1 MLHRKKERSLIT
13 PTCIIVILVC
23 TLLWCSGEF
32 AIAAAQQADIG
43 ILLPAPASGVTQGD
57 VNYARSVSK
66 RLIRMLNSIGFS
78 ADMLE
83 EASLANVASVE
94 KSIDTFTYR
103 LLILPL
109 NPEVSAKTASLLKNF
124 VARGGKLL
132 VTYSL
137 ADSVAPLLN
146 LRKKNWL
153 REEEPGQFAAIR
165 LNAPEIQGMPQ
176 SVRQASWNITV
187 AEPTSLQ
194 TQIIGYWYNAA
205 GEPTGFPAL
214 FVGESGAFFSHVF
227 LPDDIQAK
235 MRLLAALLAHL
246 VPKFQ
251 GTIAKRVVDAIT
263 TVGHTQNLEALTQF
277 VRQSSVPEATE
288 ALKRGQDLMKQAH
301 AEYAREAYH
310 PAIATGRA
318 SRAAF
323 SKAYCLAHPKD
334 KTNPRKAGLSLP
346 ATEGRAVWNHSGLGA
361 YPGDWERSAQELAHA
376 GFNMLI
382 PNMAWGGVAHYA
394 SKVLPQSETFTRYGD
409 QIVQCVTAAR
419 QHGLEVHVWKITWNL
434 EGAPKEF
441 VENLRKG
448 GRTQVSATG
457 KSLNWLCPSHPH
469 NVQLEL
475 DSLVEI
481 AENYD
486 VDGIHLDYIRYP
498 GRHACYCQG
507 CRKRFSL
514 ATRQHI
520 REWPAS
526 VAPETGEHRQ
536 AYTEWRTQQITR
548 LVRLVHKRVRA
559 VKPEI
564 KISAAVY
571 GGYPACVAS
580 IGQDWIAWAKAGYVD
595 FVCPMNY
602 TEDTGYFTELLE
614 KQLALMPKGVAIYPG
629 IGATASNSI
638 LTPDAVVG
646 QIYLA
651 RYLGA
656 SGWAIFDYSVDISD
670 TVLPALAMGIGKRK
684 AKPLHAL
691 GYTPRMRGI
700 TIPKKGDFPY
710 NGSKTEYPISHE

>member
-1 MLHRKKERSLIT
+1 MCALF
-13 PTCIIVILVC
+13 
-23 TLLWCSGEF
+23 WYSGAF

-43 ILLPAPASGVTQGD
+43 ILLPTPAPGVTQGD

-78 ADMLE
+78 ADTLE
-83 EASLANVASVE
+83 EASLSNVARLKNS
-94 KSIDTFTYR
+94 STGTYR

-109 NPEVSAKTASLLKNF
+109 NPEVSAKTTSLLKGF

-153 REEEPGQFAAIR
+153 REAAPGQFASIR
-165 LNAPEIQGMPQ
+165 LNAPEIQGIPK

-187 AEPTSLQ
+187 AEPTSPQ
-194 TQIIGYWYNAA
+194 TKIIGYWYNAK

-214 FVGESGAFFSHVF
+214 LVSETGAFFSHVF
-227 LPDDIQAK
+227 LPDDIQTK
-235 MRLLAALLAHL
+235 TRLLAALLAYL
-246 VPKFQ
+246 VPEFQ
-251 GTIAKRVVDAIT
+251 RTIAKRVVEVIT
-263 TVGHTQNLEALTQF
+263 TVGHTQNLEALTQS
-277 VRQSSVPEATE
+277 VRHSSVPEATE
-288 ALKRGQDLMKQAH
+288 ALKLGQNLMKQAR
-301 AEYAREAYH
+301 AEYARKAYH
-310 PAIATGRA
+310 TAIATAHA
-318 SRAAF
+318 SREAF
-323 SKAYCLAHPKD
+323 SKAYCLSHPS
-334 KTNPRKAGLSLP
+334 T

-361 YPGDWERSAQELAHA
+361 YPGDWERSAQELAAA

-382 PNMAWGGVAHYA
+382 PNMAWAGVAHYA
-394 SKVLPQSETFTRYGD
+394 SKVLPQSETFAQYGD
-409 QIVQCVTAAR
+409 QIAQCIAAAR

-441 VENLRKG
+441 VENLRKA

-457 KSLNWLCPSHPH
+457 KSLNWLCPSHPD

-486 VDGIHLDYIRYP
+486 VDGIQLDYIRYP

-514 ATRQHI
+514 AARQHM

-526 VAPETGEHRQ
+526 VLPDTGEHGQ

-548 LVRLVHKRVRA
+548 LVRLAHKRVRA
-559 VKPEI
+559 VKPEL
-564 KISAAVY
+564 KLSVAVY
-571 GGYPACVAS
+571 GGYPACVPS

-602 TEDTGYFTELLE
+602 TEDTSYFTELLE
-614 KQLALMPKGVAIYPG
+614 KQLALMPKAVVLYPG

-638 LTPDAVVG
+638 LTADAVVG

-656 SGWAIFDYSVDISD
+656 SGWTIFDYSVDISN
-670 TVLPALAMGIGKRK
+670 TVLPAIEMGVGARK
-684 AKPLHAL
+684 AQPPH
-691 GYTPRMRGI
+691 
-700 TIPKKGDFPY
+700 
-710 NGSKTEYPISHE
+710 